1 MRIKDGELAINQIHQ
16 RFGHAKTVEMLG
28 GLVGAIEDALI
39 KMMAGDKNTESLTQ
53 VNHLQMGLADC
64 VIYALD
70 FPNYFSGKA
79 LEKIR
84 SSLRAAQEYFIGTEY
99 ASDGPRRVESFETRL
114 TLNLADAPNR
124 RLYRGS

>member
-1 MRIKDGELAINQIHQ
+1 MKIKGGDLVINQIHQ
-16 RFGHAKTVEMLG
+16 RLGHAKTVEMLG
-28 GLVGAIEDALI
+28 GLVVAIEDALI

-53 VNHLQMGLADC
+53 VNHLQMGLANC

-70 FPNYFSGKA
+70 FPEYFSGEA

-84 SSLRAAQEYFIGTEY
+84 SSLQAAQEYFIGTDYE
-99 ASDGPRRVESFETRL
+99 SNGPRRVGSFETRL